1 MRILAAIT
9 EPSVAQRILACLGLP
24 PRAPP
29 LAPATPPPLCVD
41 SGLGRPAAPSH
52 EDFDQTA
59 PGEWDLGA

>member
-29 LAPATPPPLCVD
+29 LAPASPQLDVGSTLD
-41 SGLGRPAAPSH
+41 RPDPRDD